1 MLTAGTLRGTD
12 MASEST
18 LTGEVS
24 NSKVAAVFA
33 DEATAR
39 EVAARVRSTLQ
50 LSDAQV
56 QVITPADR
64 RPGHKLEPES
74 HGIFRTM
81 IRAHVRLGVLG
92 AIAGAVAFGVM
103 WAMGLPWIVNS
114 AVMAASVFVAFGAVG
129 GLMLGGLVTLRPD
142 HDLYINKVYDALGE
156 GRTAVVVHAFSREQN
171 AQAVELLKGASGK
184 VVSTL

>member
-1 MLTAGTLRGTD
+1 MAGD
-12 MASEST
+12 SP

-33 DEATAR
+33 NEAAAR

-56 QVITPADR
+56 QVITPSDR
-64 RPGHKLEPES
+64 RPGRKLEPES
-74 HGIFRTM
+74 EGIFRTI
-81 IRAHVRLGVLG
+81 IRAHVRLGLLG
-92 AIAGAVAFGVM
+92 AVAGAVAFGVL
-103 WAMGLPWIVNS
+103 WAMGLPLIVNS
-114 AVMAASVFVAFGAVG
+114 AVMAAAVMVAFGAVA
-129 GLMLGGLVTLRPD
+129 GLMLGGLVALRPD

-156 GRTAVVVHAFSREQN
+156 GRSAVVVHAFSREQN
-171 AQAVELLKGASGK
+171 AQAEDLLKDASGE

>member
-1 MLTAGTLRGTD
+1 MGD
-12 MASEST
+12 SV

-33 DEATAR
+33 SEATAR
-39 EVAARVRSTLQ
+39 HVAAHVRNSLQ

-56 QVITPADR
+56 QVITPSER
-64 RPGHKLEPES
+64 RPGRKLEPES

-92 AIAGAVAFGVM
+92 AVAGAAAFAVL
-103 WAMGLPWIVNS
+103 WAMGWPWIVNS
-114 AVMAASVFVAFGAVG
+114 AVLAAAVFVAFGAVG
-129 GLMLGGLVTLRPD
+129 GLMLGGLLTLRPD
-142 HDLYINKVYDALGE
+142 HDLYINKVRDALGE
-156 GRTAVVVHAFSREQN
+156 GRSAVVVHAFSREQK
-171 AQAVELLKGASGK
+171 AQAEVLLKDANGE